1 VEGIYER
8 LKKKKS
14 LQLAPVM
21 VKMPMPAGILGANG
35 DGITGRRMKGN
46 LAGRKSENGHHSW
59 KIYD

>member
-1 VEGIYER
+1 

-35 DGITGRRMKGN
+35 DGKTGKKN
-46 LAGRKSENGHHSW
+46 ERKSSWEEKRKRTSQLENL
-59 KIYD
+59 